1 MTQQE
6 LLEAI
11 LDKTN
16 HVRSGIASQDMDI
29 VSNAL
34 DEREELIV
42 EYAERKFGPV
52 SGKCSLIAAQIA
64 KIDAENN
71 QNLKAQ
77 MDECN
82 EKVFEARRKIKEL
95 QTGKKATTQYHGASG
110 GGHRG
115 QVFDFNT

>member
-16 HVRSGIASQDMDI
+16 HVRGGISSRDMDI

-34 DEREELIV
+34 DEREGLIV

-52 SGKCSLIAAQIA
+52 SGLCAQIANAIA

-71 QNLKAQ
+71 KNLKAQ
-77 MDECN
+77 MDECS
-82 EKVFEARRKIKEL
+82 EQLFEARRKVKEL
-95 QTGKKATTQYHGASG
+95 QTGKKATTQYHGASD
-110 GGHRG
+110 GHRG